1 MELKDM
7 IIKID
12 MLLKDLLNDL
22 KDETNHA
29 ETIFMYNS
37 MKENIDN
44 KLAHIK
50 LKEGKMSNLVTCYEV
65 TGNYHNLFNYII
77 NANQ

>member
-1 MELKDM
+1 M

-12 MLLKDLLNDL
+12 VYLK
-22 KDETNHA
+22 ESNHT
-29 ETIFMYNS
+29 ETILKYDS

-44 KLAHIK
+44 ILANIK
-50 LKEGKMSNLVTCYEV
+50 LKEGKMINLVTCYEV

-77 NANQ
+77 YANQ